1 MKIGPLFNVGAHQV
15 DRREVNPEL
24 IRTMADSAK
33 NIRVDGNAPAASWDK
48 LADRVAKEDQISP
61 EDLQQLQDLD
71 RACYKYHKQL
81 HSDLKN
87 SGYKDNRIRA
97 ELQDVH
103 VFETGADKIKE
114 TLALAEAH
122 TAVQALAGASFGPLG
137 LVTAYVAHA
146 NLQKSAIEPLMT
158 EIQGL
163 RDGTSPSLFQGNKT
177 QSFHGEQIWKQMNDM
192 LDGAVATANAGKP
205 VEVDAQ
211 YYELT
216 NQQIV
221 GKLARAAE
229 AGNKVRVNVDPG
241 RLVAYQ
247 GSHVVIDEVPD
258 KLRALLQLSQTKGDV
273 GISTYPISKQLGNP
287 NDLMHRKGLR
297 VGDTFLLSGMNANEG
312 SGENIDAGFT
322 IQGPAA
328 RRLVENFARDVEDS
342 AGATNEEV
350 FGEKP
355 LAEFMDGDINMGV
368 RGLVSMLDCADGPS
382 PAGTA
387 TPKPGTLAELEALA
401 QAHGEK
407 ISDYTDLPTEEL
419 EKKVSGGGD
428 IPLSAKGKKKF
439 LALVDRTLEATR
451 SPKNLKR
458 LADIDLPEGKP
469 AGTSAVALAD
479 LPAEREAL
487 MLTAIQ
493 DANEFIYMPAFVI
506 TRSVASMVVARRD
519 ELKAQGKELD
529 IRVLADPGVY
539 PDGGT
544 PNEYGVKFLENAG
557 VPVRWANLPRSG
569 SHDRKVHA
577 KNIIT
582 DQGELTGSTNF
593 SNKGLRENW
602 EHSGYV
608 RLDPKNAAARKD
620 HDSAVASFL
629 ELWDNQSFEV
639 NSLEK
644 GRAIRDK
651 QKNDKDF
658 EAVADEARFSVL
670 RGVIRGIEH
679 VEKASARFIEE
690 QAQDPKTAKRIAEL
704 TGQGYDEG
712 SAILMAVRE
721 KMGDSA
727 FFSSLDGL
735 PERQKLEG
743 MRD

>member
-1 MKIGPLFNVGAHQV
+1 MQMGPLFNVGAHQV

-33 NIRVDGNAPAASWDK
+33 RIHTEGNATPAEWTK
-48 LADRVAKEDQISP
+48 LADRVAKEDQVSP
-61 EDLQQLQDLD
+61 EDLQQIQDLG
-71 RACYKYHKQL
+71 RACFKYHRQL

-87 SGYKDNRIRA
+87 SGYKDRQIKA

-103 VFETGADKIKE
+103 VFETGADKLKE
-114 TLALAEAH
+114 SLALAESRA
-122 TAVQALAGASFGPLG
+122 AVQALAGASFGPLG

-146 NLQKSAIEPLMT
+146 SLQKSAIEPLMT

-177 QSFHGEQIWKQMNDM
+177 QGFHGEEIWKQMNDM
-192 LDGAVATANAGKP
+192 LDGAVASANAGKP
-205 VEVDAQ
+205 TEVDAQ

-216 NQQIV
+216 NQEIV

-258 KLRALLQLSQTKGDV
+258 KLRALLQLAETKGDV

-287 NDLMHRKGLR
+287 NNLMHRKGLR
-297 VGDTFLLSGMNANEG
+297 VGESFLLSGMNANEG
-312 SGENIDAGFT
+312 SGENIDAGYT
-322 IQGPAA
+322 IEGPAA
-328 RRLVENFARDVEDS
+328 RRLVENFARDVDNS
-342 AGATNEEV
+342 AGASNAEV
-350 FGEKP
+350 YGEKP

-368 RGLVSMLDCADGPS
+368 RGLVGLFDCADGPS

-387 TPKPGTLAELEALA
+387 LPKPKTLAELEAVA
-401 QAHGEK
+401 KAHGEK
-407 ISDYTDLPTEEL
+407 LSDYTDLGTAEL
-419 EKKVSGGGD
+419 EQKVAGGSE
-428 IPLSAKGKKKF
+428 IPLSTKGKKKF

-458 LADIDLPEGKP
+458 LADIDLPKGTP

-479 LPAEREAL
+479 VPAEREAL

-493 DANEFIYMPAFVI
+493 DAQEFIYMPAFVI
-506 TRSVASMVVARRD
+506 TRSVASMLVARRD
-519 ELKAQGKELD
+519 ELKAEGKDLD
-529 IRVLADPGVY
+529 IRVFADPGVY

-557 VPVRWANLPRSG
+557 IPVRWANLPRSG

-577 KNIIT
+577 KDIIT

-593 SNKGLRENW
+593 SNKGLRDNW

-608 RLDPKNAAARKD
+608 KFNPEDAEAKKE
-620 HDSAVASFL
+620 HDEAVARFL
-629 ELWDNQSFEV
+629 DLWDNQSFEI

-644 GRAIRDK
+644 GREIRQRSK
-651 QKNDKDF
+651 TDKDF
-658 EAVADEARFSVL
+658 EAQADEARFGVL

-690 QAQDPKTAKRIAEL
+690 QAQDPQTAERIAEL
-704 TGQGYDEG
+704 REEGYDEG
-712 SAILMAVRE
+712 SSILMAVRE

-727 FFSSLDGL
+727 FFSALEGLD
-735 PERQKLEG
+735 ERQKLEG
-743 MRD
+743 MK